1 MASSFPQHP
10 ASRHPVPQRTAP
22 SRAATRRTR
31 DERGVAFPS
40 PLVML
45 SVIAIVMAG
54 IAFVATKDQPAFER
68 RIEVAGQQSPDGA
81 TAAEKARKGPQKAVE
96 KKERADKPK
105 DKAKKKKPVERGEV
119 YVVVFNNSGIAGLAA
134 TAAARATGVG
144 WQVVGEDNWYGAIP
158 ASTVYYPERL
168 KKAAQLLALDL
179 GIDRVLPAVDP
190 MQMDRLT
197 VILTADAA

>member
-1 MASSFPQHP
+1 MGPGTGCGLPPAMTPCTRGSSE
-10 ASRHPVPQRTAP
+10 PVCATTSSDTGSGDTANGCGC
-22 SRAATRRTR
+22 RA
-31 DERGVAFPS
+31 V
-40 PLVML
+40 
-45 SVIAIVMAG
+45 
-54 IAFVATKDQPAFER
+54 
-68 RIEVAGQQSPDGA
+68 
-81 TAAEKARKGPQKAVE
+81 
-96 KKERADKPK
+96 
-105 DKAKKKKPVERGEV
+105 
-119 YVVVFNNSGIAGLAA
+119 
-134 TAAARATGVG
+134 TGVG